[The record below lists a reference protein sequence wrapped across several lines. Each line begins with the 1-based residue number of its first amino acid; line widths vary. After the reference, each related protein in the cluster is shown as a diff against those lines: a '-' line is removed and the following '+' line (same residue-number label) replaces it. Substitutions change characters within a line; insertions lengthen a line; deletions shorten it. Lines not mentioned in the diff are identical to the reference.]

1 MEKPLNPGPGWPR
14 CPQGLAALS
23 LDRTRWTKGPNSLPL
38 PWAPDGKRGAPHHS
52 GDPCVPWGRRAEVE
66 QKAEHLESEPGPQ
79 GLTHLSGTPF
89 PAGGFRPAGGA
100 DTREECEAGS
110 RHPSVVVVPGGHPR
124 AALSQDGRWAPRCGR
139 LWDTLGVAG
148 LKGATPHAPGGLSSP
163 TGCVAVS
170 RHWPPVGQRQTQPP
184 ARGCR
189 WRCRGGREAGR
200 GRGRREVDARA
211 PPRAPG
217 LRGSGQ

>member
-1 MEKPLNPGPGWPR
+1 MT
-14 CPQGLAALS
+14 GLAGQRV
-23 LDRTRWTKGPNSLPL
+23 RTACLCLRLPMGSVELPTIQGTPACPGGGGPRWSRRQST
-38 PWAPDGKRGAPHHS
+38 
-52 GDPCVPWGRRAEVE
+52 RRASL
-66 QKAEHLESEPGPQ
+66 ALGASRTCREHLS
-79 GLTHLSGTPF
+79 PF

-110 RHPSVVVVPGGHPR
+110 RLPSVVVVPGGHPR

-139 LWDTLGVAG
+139 LWDTPGGAG